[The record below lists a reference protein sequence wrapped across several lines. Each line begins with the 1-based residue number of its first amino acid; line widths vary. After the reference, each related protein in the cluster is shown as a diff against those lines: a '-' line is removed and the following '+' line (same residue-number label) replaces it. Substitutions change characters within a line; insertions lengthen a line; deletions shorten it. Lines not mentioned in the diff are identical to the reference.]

1 MNRPLYVCATLAC
14 LLALSSCAVG
24 PNYHRPEPQAVLAYK
39 EQGDWKASEP
49 ADSLDRD
56 PWWQIF
62 DDPVLNDLERQI
74 DVSNQNL
81 KASWDAYMQSRAVV
95 LQAKNA
101 YWPTVDVTA
110 ERQRSNQILAAKA
123 VQGVNSGGAG
133 AGASGSWTAGASGS
147 WSLDIWGGTRRTVES
162 DRDSAQASHAAV
174 ALARLSAQASLATDY
189 FELRAQDS
197 LQQLLNDTVKDD
209 QNALTITEARFK
221 YGVAGRADVVTAETQ
236 LLTSQASLVN
246 VELTRG
252 QLEHAIA
259 LLIGKTPADF
269 TLEPAPLRS
278 DVPSIPPGMASTLL
292 ERRPDIAQAERRMA
306 AANAQIGVGISA
318 FFPTLTLAGNASYT
332 SSAIR
337 GLLSASNGVWAVGPE
352 LAATLFDVE
361 GRRAVVR
368 QARAAYA
375 EAIDNYR
382 QTVLTSFQ
390 QVEDN
395 LLALRVLEHQASI
408 ETLAVTAAKEAE
420 KLTLEQ
426 YKAGTVPYT
435 SVITAQTTTFSSE
448 QTALT
453 VLQDRLT
460 ASVALIQAVGG
471 GWRTSRMAK
480 D

>member
-1 MNRPLYVCATLAC
+1 MKHPLYLCATLAC

-74 DVSNQNL
+74 DVSNQSL
-81 KASWDAYMQSRAVV
+81 KASWDAYMQSRALV

-110 ERQRSNQILAAKA
+110 GRQRSNAYLAPDT
-123 VQGVNSGGAG
+123 VRTVNSV
-133 AGASGSWTAGASGS
+133 GASGS

-174 ALARLSAQASLATDY
+174 ALARLSAQAALATDY

-197 LQQLLNDTVKDD
+197 LQQLLKDTVDD
-209 QNALTITEARFK
+209 EQNALTITEARFK
-221 YGVAGRADVVTAETQ
+221 YGVAGRADVVTAQTQ
-236 LLTSQASLVN
+236 LLTSQASLVS

-269 TLEPAPLRS
+269 TLAPAPLRS
-278 DVPSIPPGMASTLL
+278 DVPSVPPGVASTLL

-318 FFPTLTLAGNASYT
+318 FFPSLTLSGDASFT
-332 SSAIR
+332 STGIR
-337 GLLSASNGVWAVGPE
+337 GLLSASNGVWAVGPQ

-395 LLALRVLEHQASI
+395 LLALRVLEHRASI

-420 KLTLEQ
+420 RLTLEQ

-453 VLQDRLT
+453 VQQDRLT

-471 GWRTSRMAK
+471 GWRTSQMAK

>member
-1 MNRPLYVCATLAC
+1 MKRRLYLCATLAG
-14 LLALSSCAVG
+14 LLGLGSCAVG
-24 PNYHRPEPQAVLAYK
+24 PNYHRPEPQAMLAYK

-49 ADSLDRD
+49 ADSLDSGS
-56 PWWQIF
+56 WWQIF
-62 DDPVLNDLERQI
+62 DDPVLDGLERQI

-81 KASWDAYMQSRAVV
+81 KASWDAYMQSRALV
-95 LQAKNA
+95 LQARNA
-101 YWPTVDVTA
+101 YWPTVGITA
-110 ERQRSNQILAAKA
+110 ERQRSNDHLPPNT
-123 VQGVNSGGAG
+123 VQTVNSVGA
-133 AGASGSWTAGASGS
+133 TGS
-147 WSLDIWGGTRRTVES
+147 WSLDIWGATRRTVES
-162 DRDSAQASHAAV
+162 DRDSAQASHTAV
-174 ALARLSAQASLATDY
+174 ALARLSAQAALATDY

-197 LQQLLNDTVKDD
+197 LQQLLKDTVEDE
-209 QNALTITEARFK
+209 QQALTITEARFK

-259 LLIGKTPADF
+259 ILIGKTPADF
-269 TLEPAPLRS
+269 GLESAPLRG
-278 DVPSIPPGMASTLL
+278 DVPSIPPGVASTLL

-306 AANAQIGVGISA
+306 AANAQIGVAISA
-318 FFPTLTLAGNASYT
+318 FFPTLTLTGDASYAST
-332 SSAIR
+332 GLR
-337 GLLSASNGVWAVGPE
+337 GLLSASNGSWAVGPV
-352 LAATLFDVE
+352 LAATLFDIE

-375 EAIDNYR
+375 QAIDNYR

-395 LLALRVLEHQASI
+395 LLALRVLEHRASI
-408 ETLAVTAAKEAE
+408 EARAVAAAKEAE
-420 KLTLEQ
+420 RLILEQ
-426 YKAGTVPYT
+426 YKSGTLPYT

-448 QTALT
+448 QTALS
-453 VLQDRLT
+453 VQQDRLT

-471 GWRTSRMAK
+471 GWRTAQMAK

>member
-1 MNRPLYVCATLAC
+1 MKRRLHACATLAC
-14 LLALSSCAVG
+14 LIALSSCAVG

-49 ADSLDRD
+49 ADSLDRG

-62 DDPVLNDLERQI
+62 DDPVLDGLERQI

-81 KASWDAYMQSRAVV
+81 KASWDAYMQSRALV

-101 YWPTVDVTA
+101 YWPSVGVTA
-110 ERQRSNQILAAKA
+110 ERQRSNEYLAPNA
-123 VQGVNSGGAG
+123 VQTVNTVGA
-133 AGASGSWTAGASGS
+133 TGS
-147 WSLDIWGGTRRTVES
+147 WSLDIWGATRRTVES
-162 DRDSAQASHAAV
+162 DRDSAQASHTAV
-174 ALARLSAQASLATDY
+174 ALARLSAQAALATDY

-197 LQQLLNDTVKDD
+197 LQQLIKDTVEDY
-209 QNALTITEARFK
+209 QHALTITEARFK
-221 YGVAGRADVVTAETQ
+221 YGVAGRADIVTAETQ

-269 TLEPAPLRS
+269 ALEPAPLRS
-278 DVPSIPPGMASTLL
+278 DVPSVPPGVPSTLL

-306 AANAQIGVGISA
+306 AANAQIGVAISA
-318 FFPTLTLAGNASYT
+318 FFPTLTLTGDASHAST
-332 SSAIR
+332 GMQ
-337 GLLSASNGVWAVGPE
+337 GLLSASNGSWAVGAE
-352 LAATLFDVE
+352 LAATLFDIE

-375 EAIDNYR
+375 QAIDTYR

-408 ETLAVTAAKEAE
+408 EARAVTAAREAE
-420 KLTLEQ
+420 RLTLDQ
-426 YKAGTVPYT
+426 YKSGTVPYT

-448 QTALT
+448 QTALS
-453 VLQDRLT
+453 VQQDRLT
-460 ASVALIQAVGG
+460 ASVALIQALGG
-471 GWRTSRMAK
+471 GWRTVQMAK

>member
-1 MNRPLYVCATLAC
+1 MKRPLYICATLTC
-14 LLALSSCAVG
+14 LLVLSSCAVG

-39 EQGDWKASEP
+39 EQGEWKASEP
-49 ADSLDRD
+49 ADSLDRE

-62 DDPVLNDLERQI
+62 NDPVLNDLERQI

-110 ERQRSNQILAAKA
+110 ERQRSNQVIAHSAA
-123 VQGVNSGGAG
+123 QGANFGGAS
-133 AGASGSWTAGASGS
+133 ASGSWTVGATGS

-197 LQQLLNDTVKDD
+197 LQQLLKNTVDD
-209 QNALTITEARFK
+209 EQNALTITEARFK
-221 YGVAGRADVVTAETQ
+221 YGVAGRADVVTAQTQ

-269 TLEPAPLRS
+269 ALEPAPLRS
-278 DVPSIPPGMASTLL
+278 DVPSVPPGVASTLL

-318 FFPTLTLAGNASYT
+318 FFPTLTLSGDASYT
-332 SSAIR
+332 SSALR
-337 GLLSASNGVWAVGPE
+337 GLLSASNGVWAVGPQ

-408 ETLAVTAAKEAE
+408 ETLTVAAAKEAE
-420 KLTLEQ
+420 RLTLEQ

-435 SVITAQTTTFSSE
+435 SVITAQTTTLSSE
-448 QTALT
+448 QTALS
-453 VLQDRLT
+453 VQQDRLT

-471 GWRTSRMAK
+471 GWHTAQMAK